1 MLIDH
6 GKICTKKGQQRMKKQ
21 YFQWNS
27 FVNEHESFHFS
38 VDAIGEIY
46 LLDLKENSIWLSKKL
61 ADLLYYKNPEKPD
74 RISIQ
79 EFEAFFPERSRIVF
93 RQEIQRLRA
102 GRTSRE
108 NCHVA
113 LEVAQGCL
121 SAFSYM
127 YHVGEPDY
135 LLGFLSVDYEPTR
148 EYEHHLEQV
157 ISELKN
163 AQSVNQLIL
172 EGAVDYIFQLNFA
185 DNTCTLSPKA
195 LEILSLDSPAFS
207 DALDRLL
214 SFVVVEDRQIFLD
227 SLTPF
232 LSGNSLD
239 QYAEFRLQTKSG
251 KVIWVRCQSRGLHD
265 AQGNP
270 LLLAGSLL
278 DITEQK
284 EKEQKIRQMLYY
296 DILTGLKNRRSF
308 LIEMDA
314 VLQDPDEKGCILY
327 MDIRKFKSY
336 NEMFGHKFG
345 DQVLKEFA
353 KMLKLY
359 FPQALGIYRFGGDE
373 FLIHLKDHKKEK
385 VLERL
390 TPFQHIVSKPRELDG
405 HIIYVDT
412 FTAALL
418 YPEHGHTAEEL
429 LGNANLCLYH
439 ITREDNRNVS
449 FFAKQN
455 SIDFSR
461 QYQLENEMRLDIEHD
476 FRHFR
481 VVYQPIVKHENGSS
495 RWIGAEAL
503 LRYSNPHFPNLG
515 QMEMIQTL
523 EYSGLILPIGRWVLK
538 KAIRECSKWNS
549 GGNHV
554 VVHVNIAAQQV
565 SDASLVQ
572 YVKEQ
577 CESSGLIPSNLTL
590 ELTETSILNNLETA
604 IQFCQKL
611 RDLGIGVALDDFGTG
626 YSGFRYLRGLPIS
639 QIKVD
644 REYTSRLPVN
654 QYNQVVVSF
663 LHDLSQNMDL
673 ELCAE
678 GVEKQDELDFLNH
691 MGISMIQGFY
701 FERPMEAEIISKE
714 FPQRSVCC

>member
-1 MLIDH
+1 ME
-6 GKICTKKGQQRMKKQ
+6 KQ
-21 YFQWNS
+21 YFEWNS
-27 FVNEHESFHFS
+27 FVNEHENFHFS

-46 LLDLKENSIWLSKKL
+46 LLDLKENKVWLSKKL
-61 ADLLYYKNPEKPD
+61 ADLLYYKKAEVPA
-74 RISIQ
+74 RIPME
-79 EFEAFFPERSRIVF
+79 EFETFFPEKSRMVF
-93 RQEIQRLRA
+93 RQEIQRLRT
-102 GRTSRE
+102 GHTSRE

-113 LEVAQGCL
+113 LDAAQGCL
-121 SAFSYM
+121 SAVSYM
-127 YHVGEPDY
+127 YHFGDSDH

-148 EYEHHLEQV
+148 EYDRHLEQI
-157 ISELKN
+157 ISELEH

-172 EGAVDYIFQLNFA
+172 EGAADYIFQLNFA
-185 DNTCTLSPKA
+185 ENTCTLSPKA
-195 LEILSLDSPAFS
+195 LEVLSLDSPTFS

-214 SFVVVEDRQIFLD
+214 SFVVMEDRQIFLD
-227 SLTPF
+227 SITPF
-232 LSGNSLD
+232 FSGSSED
-239 QYAEFRLQTKSG
+239 QYAEFRLQTRDG
-251 KVIWVRCQSRGLHD
+251 RVIWVRCQGKGLHD
-265 AQGNP
+265 AQGKP

-284 EKEQKIRQMLYY
+284 EKEQKIHHMLYY

-308 LIEMDA
+308 LTEMDA
-314 VLQDPDEKGCILY
+314 VLQDPNAKGCILY

-345 DQVLKEFA
+345 DHVLKEFGN
-353 KMLKLY
+353 MLKLY

-373 FLIHLKDHKKEK
+373 FLIHLKEHQKEK
-385 VLERL
+385 VLEKL
-390 TPFQHIVSKPRELDG
+390 TPFQHIVSRPRELDG

-429 LGNANLCLYH
+429 LSNANLCLYR
-439 ITREDNRNVS
+439 ISREDKRDVS

-455 SIDFSR
+455 SIDFSK

-481 VVYQPIVKHENGSS
+481 VVYQPIVKHENGTS

-503 LRYSNPHFPNLG
+503 LRYSNPAFPGLG

-538 KAIRECSKWNS
+538 KAIRECSRWNNGS
-549 GGNHV
+549 NHV
-554 VVHVNIAAQQV
+554 VVHANIAAQQV

-572 YVKEQ
+572 YVKKQ
-577 CESSGLIPSNLTL
+577 CEISGLDPSNLTL

-604 IQFCQKL
+604 IHFCQEL
-611 RDLGIGVALDDFGTG
+611 RNLGIGVALDDFGTG
-626 YSGFRYLRGLPIS
+626 YSGFRYLKGLPIS

-663 LHDLSQNMDL
+663 LHELSENMDL

-678 GVEKQDELDFLNH
+678 GVEMQDELDFLNH